1 MRNMLNIIIHD
12 FKRLTASV
20 VAIVILMGVC
30 VVPCLFAWFNIFS
43 NWDPFEKEATG
54 NFQIAVAN
62 EDDGAEMLGLDVNVG
77 EKVME
82 VLGSNDQVGWQFV
95 SDKEK
100 AIEDVRA
107 GRCYAAVVIPDDF
120 TKDVLSLAS
129 DELQHPQILF
139 YENDKM
145 NAIAPRI
152 TSELRKILAE
162 KADQA
167 FVDTLG
173 KYLTEAASA
182 ANAAGLDPQTAFS
195 DLSNRLDE
203 LGASLDGTLS
213 MVRAASGLSTA
224 ANDLLDA
231 SEQLIGSSEKTLEL
245 GENLLDSAEEK
256 IPEKADTSS
265 IKDTVN
271 KLTAALT
278 ADSSKIKT
286 DLTAAGKNM
295 SAFNNYTDNRLDDT
309 ITLTDKMKSS
319 VDKAASKLEELDLT
333 GLASRF
339 EKISDRLGK
348 LSGRLEKLEHADA
361 SNWAQMQTIMDG
373 ILGDLDYINKNAAS
387 IEKDLTGKLDK
398 KLNEAIKD
406 SEKAIAHAREA
417 LGDIYGDMD
426 SLESALAGSEKSLS
440 RLQGGL
446 DGTLKTIA
454 SLQNGCRDLAD
465 IFDNFADSEMLDGIN
480 HLMTSD
486 MEVIA
491 ENLAAPI
498 KMKSEAI
505 YPIDHFGSVM
515 TPFYTVLAQWIG
527 ALLAAVM
534 IRVEVKRREEWGQLT
549 VHEKYFG
556 RLRLFLIVGMI
567 QALLVS
573 LGDLLYVGVDCAHPV
588 LFVLGACVISVVFV
602 TIIYSLVFALE
613 NIGLALSVIIMIIQV
628 MGAGGLYPVEV
639 LPTIFQKIFAFMP
652 FQYAIN
658 ALRECIGGT
667 YGMTFLKC
675 LGILTLFGLGS
686 AIFGLLAHKPLHGMI
701 EKVNESKKE
710 SEIML

>member
-1 MRNMLNIIIHD
+1 MKNILNIIIHD

-20 VAIVILMGVC
+20 VAIVILMGIC

-43 NWDPFEKEATG
+43 NWDPFEKEATS

-62 EDDGAEMLGLDVNVG
+62 EDEGAEMLGLNVNVG
-77 EKVME
+77 EKVMD

-120 TKDVLSLAS
+120 TKDVLSLTS

-139 YENDKM
+139 YENDKT

-152 TSELRKILAE
+152 TSELRKILEE

-182 ANAAGLDPQTAFS
+182 ADAAGLDPQSAFS
-195 DLSNRLDE
+195 DLSTRLND
-203 LGASLDGTLS
+203 LSASLDGSLS
-213 MVRAASGLSTA
+213 MVRAATGLSAA

-231 SEQLIGSSEKTLEL
+231 SQQLIGSSENALEL

-256 IPEKADTSS
+256 IPEKVDTTS

-278 ADSSKIKT
+278 ADATKLET
-286 DLTAAGKNM
+286 DLSAASKDM
-295 SAFNNYTDNRLDDT
+295 SAYNAFADKKLNDT
-309 ITLTDKMKSS
+309 IALTDKMKTS
-319 VDKAASKLEELDLT
+319 VDNAASKLKKLDLT

-339 EKISDRLGK
+339 EKISGRLGNISDRLGQ
-348 LSGRLEKLEHADA
+348 LEQADA
-361 SNWAQMQTIMDG
+361 SNWAQMQTILNG
-373 ILGDLDYINKNAAS
+373 VLGDLDYIKSNASS

-398 KLNEAIKD
+398 KLNDAIKD
-406 SEKAIAHAREA
+406 SEKAISHAREA

-426 SLESALAGSEKSLS
+426 SLENALAGSEKSLKS
-440 RLQGGL
+440 LQGGL

-454 SLQNGCRDLAD
+454 SLQTGCRDLAD
-465 IFDNFADSEMLDGIN
+465 LFDRFADSDMLDDIN

-486 MEVIA
+486 VEVIA

-498 KMKSEAI
+498 KMDTEAVF
-505 YPIDHFGSVM
+505 PIDTFGSVM
-515 TPFYTVLAQWIG
+515 APFYTVLAQWIG

-534 IRVEVKRREEWGQLT
+534 IHVQVKRKEEWSDLT
-549 VHEKYFG
+549 VREKFFG
-556 RLRLFLIVGMI
+556 RFRLFLIIGLL

-573 LGDLLYVGVDCAHPV
+573 LGDLLYVGIYCVHPV
-588 LFVLGACVISVVFV
+588 LFVLAACVIGVVFV

-628 MGAGGLYPVEV
+628 TGAGGLYPVEV
-639 LPTIFQKIFAFMP
+639 LPPIFQKIFAFMP

-658 ALRECIGGT
+658 ALRECVGGT

-675 LGILTLFGLGS
+675 LGILALFGLGA
-686 AIFGLLAHKPLHGMI
+686 AIFGLLAHKPMNGMI
-701 EKVNESKKE
+701 EKVNESKNE